1 MYYDQNEVIMAE
13 ITGEELNEIN
23 VLRNKLAT
31 VVSDTGQF
39 TLQVEMLETDLAEL
53 KLKISEQAKLFK
65 SLLEEEQILIKRL
78 SEKYGSGSIN
88 FETGEFTPEN

>member
-1 MYYDQNEVIMAE
+1 MAE
-13 ITGEELNEIN
+13 ITSEELNEIN

-39 TLQVEMLETDLAEL
+39 TLQVEMLETDIAEL

-65 SLLEEEQILIKRL
+65 GLLEEEQTLIKRL
-78 SEKYGSGSIN
+78 SEKYGPGSIN

>member
-1 MYYDQNEVIMAE
+1 MAE